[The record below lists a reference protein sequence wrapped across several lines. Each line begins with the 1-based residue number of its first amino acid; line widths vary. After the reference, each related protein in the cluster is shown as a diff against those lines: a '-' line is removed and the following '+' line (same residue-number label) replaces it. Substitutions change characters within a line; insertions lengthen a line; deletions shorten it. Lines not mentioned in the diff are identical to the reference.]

1 MRVTNLIELYQYFD
15 ELVTQ
20 DVNSDILFA
29 SSYLRG
35 FISLVS
41 SKFGDETQFITI
53 ELLNS
58 VSEELNK
65 AKSELTPQDNVIVNN
80 YWLNLQESVLNNE

>member
-15 ELVTQ
+15 ELVME

-29 SSYLRG
+29 SSYIRG

-41 SKFGDETQFITI
+41 SQFGDETQLLTI
-53 ELLNS
+53 ELLNC

-65 AKSELTPQDNVIVNN
+65 SKSELTPQDNVIVNN
-80 YWLNLQESVLNNE
+80 YWLNLQENILN